1 MEIRIA
7 FFPRQ
12 KDMAT
17 RENFRFSFRE
27 NLIQPVKIDETTR
40 EKLLPPV
47 KNEEKLHKMKLISIR
62 EKI

>member
-40 EKLLPPV
+40 EK
-47 KNEEKLHKMKLISIR
+47 
-62 EKI
+62 